1 MKPFKTHNVQ
11 LKILRDRGLEVPSKA
26 KRILEKEN
34 YYNVINGYKTSFLQK
49 NCSTEKYIAGSHFDE
64 IYSLYN
70 FDRDLRQI
78 FLEYIL
84 IFEMHFKSTLA
95 YKFSEKFPESNA
107 YLDFNSYSKD
117 PDKIKTIVRLIS
129 ALSNELSKNVYVPK
143 SNREKNS
150 IEHYIDQ
157 HAGVPLWVLTNYLTI
172 GSMSYFYEALDE
184 SLRDRIAV
192 YFNEFNSREHKK
204 NISLKADDIQNIL
217 KTATRY
223 RNVCAHGERLYTQ
236 RMHKKPKV
244 SNMVNYLDSI
254 TAQMLPGNVFT
265 MLALMKFV
273 SSRNDYTCLLRKIDK
288 LITKHEKEINSIPF
302 TDILYTMGFPVNWK
316 TILLK

>member
-11 LKILRDRGLEVPSKA
+11 LKILRERGLDVPSRA

-34 YYNVINGYKTSFLQK
+34 YYNVINGYKTSFLQQ
-49 NCSTEKYIAGSHFDE
+49 NCSTEKYIVGSHFDE

-95 YKFSEKFPESNA
+95 YNFSEKFPESNA

-117 PDKIKTIVRLIS
+117 PNKIKTIVRLIS
-129 ALSNELSKNVYVPK
+129 TLSNELSKNVSNPN
-143 SNREKNS
+143 SNRAKNS

-157 HAGVPLWVLTNYLTI
+157 HEGVPLWVLTNYLTM

-184 SLRDRIAV
+184 SLRDSIAV
-192 YFNEFNSREHKK
+192 YFNDFNKREHKK

-217 KTATRY
+217 KTTTQY

-236 RMHKKPKV
+236 RMHKKPRVK
-244 SNMVNYLDSI
+244 NMVNFLDNI
-254 TAQMLPGNVFT
+254 TVQMLPGNVFT

-273 SSRNDYTCLLRKIDK
+273 SSKNDYTCLLRKIDK
-288 LITKHEKEINSIPF
+288 LIIKHEKEISSIPF
-302 TDILYTMGFPVNWK
+302 TDILYSMGFPSKWK
-316 TILLK
+316 TILLG